1 MTTRMPSICF
11 PTVRPPFKASNA
23 TKYPRNANAR
33 RKMTSASTHP
43 TSASPGPGTATSNV
57 RSQNRT
63 RIPRP
68 ATIVST
74 MPAAAREP
82 RPARSTCSATC
93 SGVSIPNSWR
103 SDVSA
108 GCGSRAGT
116 GISTSYRHPMPG
128 ASPSMADIRPM
139 NFGEI
144 LDGSLVMYRRYFGLF
159 FKLAAVV
166 LAVPVVLLLDVSA
179 RWLGVV
185 LTRTQDPTAAL
196 STLAWIFPIG
206 IVYYLARLVLTAG
219 TVRIISDAYLGRTP
233 RLQDALSLGLSKMWG
248 LVGVGLGKFAIL
260 LLCMVAVGIVFGVL
274 VVLAK
279 ALGAVGV
286 LLMIAAGGAGV
297 WFVVFAVFS
306 CVVSTL
312 VVVW

>member
-1 MTTRMPSICF
+1 
-11 PTVRPPFKASNA
+11 
-23 TKYPRNANAR
+23 
-33 RKMTSASTHP
+33 
-43 TSASPGPGTATSNV
+43 
-57 RSQNRT
+57 
-63 RIPRP
+63 
-68 ATIVST
+68 
-74 MPAAAREP
+74 
-82 RPARSTCSATC
+82 
-93 SGVSIPNSWR
+93 
-103 SDVSA
+103 
-108 GCGSRAGT
+108 
-116 GISTSYRHPMPG
+116 
-128 ASPSMADIRPM
+128 PM

-166 LAVPVVLLLDVSA
+166 LAVPVILLVYVSA
-179 RWLGVV
+179 RWQGAL

-196 STLAWIFPIG
+196 STLAWIFPIA
-206 IVYYLARLVLTAG
+206 IFYYLASLVLTAR

-286 LLMIAAGGAGV
+286 LLMIAAGVAGV
-297 WFVVFAVFS
+297 WLVFYELCGYGVTPPAVVLEPLGRS
-306 CVVSTL
+306 CASSRRC
-312 VVVW
+312 